1 MKQTLLTAIVALVF
15 LGIVLG
21 INYLPSYNHVFNF

>member
-1 MKQTLLTAIVALVF
+1 MV

-21 INYLPSYNHVFNF
+21 INYLLLLYYDNMRAIEFFFRDLGS